1 MVVTR
6 LIARMDIKA
15 PNLVKGVHLEGLR
28 KIGDPHARAVKYAN
42 EGADEIIYMDIV
54 ASLYGRSQIIE
65 LLERTTDDVFIPVT
79 VGGGV
84 RSVEDARAL
93 FNAGADKVAI
103 NTGAIRWP
111 GLISEIS
118 DSIGCQGVVV
128 SIEAKLQP
136 DGRYECYTENGRER
150 SGLEAVS
157 WAKTACDRGAGEILV
172 TSIDREG
179 TRTGF
184 DIELVRAISESVS
197 CPVLAS
203 GGFAVAE
210 HFIEAAANGA
220 DGIAIADALH
230 YDRMSI
236 PEIKQAAAKAGLT
249 MRLQ

>member
-54 ASLYGRSQIIE
+54 ASLYGRSQILE
-65 LLERTTDDVFIPVT
+65 LLERTTDDVFVPIT
-79 VGGGV
+79 TGGGI
-84 RSVEDARAL
+84 RCRADAKSL
-93 FNAGADKVAI
+93 FDAGADKVAL
-103 NTGAIRWP
+103 NTSAVGRP
-111 GLISEIS
+111 ELISDLAGFYGS
-118 DSIGCQGVVV
+118 QAVVV

-150 SGLEAVS
+150 SGLEAVA

-184 DIELVRAISESVS
+184 DIGLVRSIASSVS
-197 CPVLAS
+197 VPVIAS
-203 GGFAVAE
+203 GGFGKPEDFV
-210 HFIEAAANGA
+210 EAARHVE
-220 DGIAIADALH
+220 GIAIADALH
-230 YDRMSI
+230 YDRLSI
-236 PEIKQAAAKAGLT
+236 QEIKRHAAESGLT